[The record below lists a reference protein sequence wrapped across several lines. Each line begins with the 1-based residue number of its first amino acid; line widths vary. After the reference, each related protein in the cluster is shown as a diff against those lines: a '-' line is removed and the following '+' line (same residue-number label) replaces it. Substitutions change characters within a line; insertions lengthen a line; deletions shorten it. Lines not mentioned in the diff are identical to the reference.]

1 MISILMPIYNGV
13 EYLRE
18 SLSSVVGQT
27 FDQWELL
34 IGINGYQPGSE
45 VWQRVSQYDSKKIR
59 VFDLYKCHSKPQA
72 LNALVELASHRFLC
86 LLDVDDIWMPAK
98 LGLQVG
104 VMDRYQVVGTYA
116 RYFGDRTDGPSIPLT
131 EIGKDVFHTLNPIV
145 NSSAMFLKE
154 DAHWEEIKGV
164 EDYDMWC
171 RLAAKGRKF
180 FNVPEVLVNHRVHKD
195 SAFNVA
201 SYDAS
206 IADIRRRHGFA

>member
-27 FDQWELL
+27 LDDWEVL
-34 IGINGYQPGSE
+34 IGINGYPENSP
-45 VWQRVSQYDSKKIR
+45 VWQKVAEYNSKKIR
-59 VFDLYKCHSKPQA
+59 VFDLYWCHSKSQA
-72 LNALVELASHRFLC
+72 LNELVTRTSYTYLC
-86 LLDVDDIWMPAK
+86 LLDVDDIWLPIKLGRQAK
-98 LGLQVG
+98 LLEK
-104 VMDRYQVVGTYA
+104 YQVVGTNA
-116 RYFGDRTDGPSIPLT
+116 RYFGDRSDGPAIPLM
-131 EIGKDVFHTLNPIV
+131 EVDNNFFKKINPIV

-180 FNVPEVLVNHRVHKD
+180 FNVPEVLVHHRVHRD
-195 SAFNVA
+195 SAFNGA

-206 IADIRRRHGFA
+206 IMAIRKKYGFL

>member
-27 FDQWELL
+27 FDQWEVLV
-34 IGINGYQPGSE
+34 GINGYPEGSE
-45 VWQRVSQYDSKKIR
+45 VWQKVSKYDSKKIR
-59 VFDLYKCHSKPQA
+59 VFDLHGCHSKPQA
-72 LNALVELASHRFLC
+72 LNALVELAAHRLLC
-86 LLDVDDIWMPAK
+86 LLDVDDLWSATK
-98 LGLQVG
+98 LEKQLEYT
-104 VMDRYQVVGTYA
+104 DHYQVVGTHA
-116 RYFGDRTDGPSIPLT
+116 RYIGDRVDGPSIPLM
-131 EIGKDVFHTLNPIV
+131 EIGKDVFRLINPVV

-164 EDYDMWC
+164 EDYDLWC

-180 FNVPEVLVNHRVHKD
+180 FNVPEVLVSHRVHKD
-195 SAFNVA
+195 SAFNNRT
-201 SYDAS
+201 YDES